1 MIVYLFCV
9 RKDGDI
15 INASYMKSSP
25 SDVVTLL
32 ATLNDIFSDEDFDID
47 KSFFFIDNHK
57 NRQTLMDL
65 DYGYADV
72 VAELK
77 ELQVSDY
84 SESLLDRDNL
94 NPPILYV
101 FGKTIKGSEIYIKIK
116 IREQES
122 RRVICV
128 SFHHAEHSMP
138 HPYAPATSK

>member
-1 MIVYLFCV
+1 
-9 RKDGDI
+9 
-15 INASYMKSSP
+15 MKSSS

-32 ATLNDIFSDEDFDID
+32 ATLNDIFSDEDFDIS
-47 KSFFFIDNHK
+47 KSFFFNANPK
-57 NRQTLMDL
+57 NNQTLMDL

>member
-1 MIVYLFCV
+1 
-9 RKDGDI
+9 
-15 INASYMKSSP
+15 MKSSP
-25 SDVVTLL
+25 RDVGTFLT
-32 ATLNDIFSDEDFDID
+32 TLNDIFSDEDFDID
-47 KSFFFIDNHK
+47 KSFFFIDNRK

-65 DYGYADV
+65 DYGHEDV
-72 VAELK
+72 VAQLK
-77 ELQVSDY
+77 DLQLSDY
-84 SESLLDRDNL
+84 SESLLDRDDP

-101 FGKTIKGSEIYIKIK
+101 FGKTIEEKEIYIKIK

>member
-1 MIVYLFCV
+1 
-9 RKDGDI
+9 
-15 INASYMKSSP
+15 MKSSP

-65 DYGYADV
+65 DYGHADV
-72 VAELK
+72 VAQLK
-77 ELQVSDY
+77 DLQLSDY
-84 SESLLDRDNL
+84 SESLLDRDDP

-101 FGKTIKGSEIYIKIK
+101 FGKTIEEKEIYIKIK